1 MTLRAAFASVLLLLG
16 GVVFPQQKRPDPVD
30 FARDVEPILRA
41 SCVKCHG
48 PEKPKAQ
55 LRLDS
60 KPHALKGGVGGPAI
74 LPGKGAESPLVKLLL
89 SADPEERMPRK
100 AEPLPREKIDLLR
113 RWIDEGAAWPDAG
126 AARLEKHWAY
136 VKPARP
142 RTPPAKDAPTPI
154 DAFIR
159 ARLEK
164 EGVAPSPEAPRE
176 KLLRRLWIDLIG
188 LPPSPREIDDA
199 RDEPLE
205 KIVDRLL
212 DSPHYGERWARTWLD
227 LARYADTNGFNFDS
241 PRSMWRYRDWVIDA
255 LNRDLPFSDFTVE
268 QLAGD
273 LLPGATLEQKVA
285 TGFHRNTM
293 INEEGGVDREEAR
306 WETLLDRVHTT
317 ATVWLGTTLACA
329 QCHNHK
335 FDPFTQRE
343 FYRLLAFFD
352 HQDEVTLDFLPPEQE
367 ARRKDLKGEVSRLNA
382 VVKNDRTDP
391 VTMKDAKDRLA
402 RCTKELKEIE
412 GVSTT
417 YVLREKQTKEVPST
431 RLRVR
436 GSFENVGE
444 KVSAGVPASLHA
456 WPEGAPLNRLGLARW
471 LVGDENPLVA
481 RVAANRLWD
490 QLMGRPLVESP
501 EDFGTQG
508 QPPLHRELLDWLAVE
523 FMENGWSQKKL
534 LRTIVLSATYRQSS
548 RLTPALLEKDPY
560 NRLHARGPRHRLD
573 AEPIRDVALTA
584 SGLLSRKIGGP
595 SVYPVQADMSG
606 VTPINKVST
615 QWTPSAG
622 EDRYRRGLYTY
633 WRRTAPFA
641 AFATFDAPSRE
652 CCTVKRQRTNTPLQ
666 ALSGLNDPGFFDL
679 ARGLARRAIAEGGA
693 DDRSRIAYA
702 FRCCT
707 ARTPVKDEIDLL
719 EKELGREREHYRNG
733 KGKGDAELSAWAI
746 VANILLNLDETM
758 SQE

>member
-1 MTLRAAFASVLLLLG
+1 MTLRAAFVAILLLAG
-16 GVVFPQQKRPDPVD
+16 SVFPQERRADPVD
-30 FARDVEPILRA
+30 FVRDVEPVLRA

-60 KPHALKGGVGGPAI
+60 KPHALKGGVGGAAI

-100 AEPLPREKIDLLR
+100 AEPLPKEKVDLLR
-113 RWIDEGAAWPDAG
+113 RWIDEGAPWPDAG
-126 AARLEKHWAY
+126 AGAAKLEKHWAY

-142 RTPPAKDAPTPI
+142 RPPPAKDAPTPI

-164 EGVAPSPEAPRE
+164 EGLAPSPEAPRE

-241 PRSMWRYRDWVIDA
+241 PRSMWRYRDWVIGA
-255 LNRDLPFSDFTVE
+255 LNSDLPFIDFTIE

-273 LLPGATLEQKVA
+273 LLPGASLEQRIA

-335 FDPFTQRE
+335 FDPFTQKE

-367 ARRKDLKGEVSRLNA
+367 ARRRDLKGEVSRLNA

-412 GVSTT
+412 GAATT

-436 GSFENVGE
+436 GSFENAGE

-456 WPEGAPLNRLGLARW
+456 WP
-471 LVGDENPLVA
+471 
-481 RVAANRLWD
+481 
-490 QLMGRPLVESP
+490 
-501 EDFGTQG
+501 
-508 QPPLHRELLDWLAVE
+508 
-523 FMENGWSQKKL
+523 
-534 LRTIVLSATYRQSS
+534 
-548 RLTPALLEKDPY
+548 
-560 NRLHARGPRHRLD
+560 
-573 AEPIRDVALTA
+573 
-584 SGLLSRKIGGP
+584 
-595 SVYPVQADMSG
+595 
-606 VTPINKVST
+606 
-615 QWTPSAG
+615 
-622 EDRYRRGLYTY
+622 
-633 WRRTAPFA
+633 
-641 AFATFDAPSRE
+641 
-652 CCTVKRQRTNTPLQ
+652 
-666 ALSGLNDPGFFDL
+666 
-679 ARGLARRAIAEGGA
+679 
-693 DDRSRIAYA
+693 
-702 FRCCT
+702 
-707 ARTPVKDEIDLL
+707 
-719 EKELGREREHYRNG
+719 
-733 KGKGDAELSAWAI
+733 
-746 VANILLNLDETM
+746 
-758 SQE
+758 